1 LSIECLFACAQ
12 RLHERS
18 NFRLFQDKAIA
29 PMWYI
34 EWRQVDKILVRL
46 TLLYLLPF
54 SRTDVHY

>member
-1 LSIECLFACAQ
+1 
-12 RLHERS
+12 
-18 NFRLFQDKAIA
+18 
-29 PMWYI
+29 MWYI